1 MVVVDEWTNDST
13 WYNAL
18 DLFEK
23 YGVKVTRKYFKSLIK
38 GCCDVLGVTREQL
51 GIVAAPY
58 ATMYYRG
65 EWPSVSLDAIETL
78 AENGT
83 DIIFIEKLDIVK
95 VLSKYADKYGI
106 ALVNSRGHLADYAKD
121 LARVAQESGANVS
134 IVTDYDI
141 PGVKI
146 ASELSESVEWLGVNE
161 DMLRHFGLSKQ
172 DKRMVVPYR
181 PKKKRIKEATF
192 REIVESDSRFSDTV
206 DIEFLKTNKIELDAI
221 LTAVGSERLWEYLTN
236 KHKEYYPTRDYTRVI
251 DRPNLES
258 HYPEEVKT
266 AKEIIDKYVTSV
278 TEPDWQK
285 IEAELVEVEGF
296 IEDVLQK
303 EAQIDGQLGKIVKED
318 ALMQE
323 LGAKFAEVKPILDK
337 MENALKAKEDEK
349 RRKEQEE
356 KERQAKEK
364 AQLIKKYGDICS
376 KYNLEIQDVEGIG
389 PTTARILKE
398 AGIVSVIDIA
408 SAKPEDLVDAAYSHL
423 QLSSE
428 RREEYLKHI
437 TNYIIAAKKLLEEKL
452 EEEDK

>member
-38 GCCDVLGVTREQL
+38 GCCDALEVTREQL

-58 ATMYYRG
+58 ATMYYKG

-95 VLSKYADKYGI
+95 VLSRYADKYGI

-172 DKRMVVPYR
+172 DKRIAVPYR
-181 PKKKRIKEATF
+181 PKKKRVKEETF

-221 LTAVGSERLWEYLTN
+221 LTAVGSKRLWEYLTN

-266 AKEIIDKYVTSV
+266 AKEIIDKYVTSI
-278 TEPDWQK
+278 TDPDWQN
-285 IEAELVEVEGF
+285 IEAELEEVEGF
-296 IEDVLQK
+296 IEDVQQK

-318 ALMQE
+318 AIMKE
-323 LGAKFAEVKPILDK
+323 LGAKFAEIKSILDR
-337 MENALKAKEDEK
+337 MENALKE
-349 RRKEQEE
+349 REE
-356 KERQAKEK
+356 KKQREK
-364 AQLIKKYGDICS
+364 ADLIKKYGEICS
-376 KYNLEIQDVEGIG
+376 KYNLEIQDIEGIG

-408 SAKPEDLVDAAYSHL
+408 SANAEDLVDAAYSHL
-423 QLSSE
+423 QLSQE
-428 RREEYLKHI
+428 RRGEYLKHI
-437 TNYIIAAKKLLEEKL
+437 TNYIVAAKKLLEEKL
-452 EEEDK
+452 EEDK